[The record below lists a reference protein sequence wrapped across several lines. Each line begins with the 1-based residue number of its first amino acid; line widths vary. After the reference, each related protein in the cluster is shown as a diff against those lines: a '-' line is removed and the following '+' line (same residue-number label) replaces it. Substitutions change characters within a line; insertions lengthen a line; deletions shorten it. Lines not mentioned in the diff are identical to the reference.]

1 MDYNGKSEAKM
12 AKFNTGRPKT
22 PGSGAVK
29 GQKYKKKVADLIEGL
44 AENGCNFDLELG
56 KAIMSKNAVL
66 IRALSDLLP
75 YIRPRLKE
83 VEVKVETEA
92 DATITAISDFT
103 TEQLLKDV
111 SNGH

>member
-1 MDYNGKSEAKM
+1 MSFQKGKPRA
-12 AKFNTGRPKT
+12 AGA
-22 PGSGAVK
+22 GAVK

-83 VEVKVETEA
+83 VEVKVETEV